1 MGEQEMPKYKSHK
14 EVWALKIKSIV
25 RDGEGENSVGLSR
38 KSDPKM
44 TQPRELGIAIDT
56 VVKHFETQNIVNNCE
71 GCGIETEDKAEH
83 CEVCECKGNEAY
95 KE

>member
-1 MGEQEMPKYKSHK
+1 MKLKEAIQILKDHNEWRRFNSIDLPKT
-14 EVWALKIKSIV
+14 
-25 RDGEGENSVGLSR
+25 
-38 KSDPKM
+38 SDPSM
-44 TQPRELGIAIDT
+44 AHPRELGIAIDT
-56 VVKHFETQNIVNNCE
+56 VVQHFETQKIVNNCE

>member
-1 MGEQEMPKYKSHK
+1 M
-14 EVWALKIKSIV
+14 A
-25 RDGEGENSVGLSR
+25 
-38 KSDPKM
+38 
-44 TQPRELGIAIDT
+44 QPRELGIAIDT
-56 VVKHFETQNIVNNCE
+56 VVKHFETQNIVNNCK

>member
-1 MGEQEMPKYKSHK
+1 MKLKEAIQILKDHNEWRRFNSIDLPKT
-14 EVWALKIKSIV
+14 
-25 RDGEGENSVGLSR
+25 
-38 KSDPKM
+38 SDPKM
-44 TQPRELGIAIDT
+44 AQPRELGIAIDT

-95 KE
+95 KEYV